1 MKDFAKNKTDRAM
14 KTSKRFRPAT
24 IAVLVMCLLSA
35 SLFPVQDTYAYPL
48 DADDSGISRLQGF
61 KPEAAAKGSVKQPPG
76 ALLSSRDVHLNLEAT
91 PGAKW
96 DFSDQAKD
104 SEIQRALET
113 MFKTRDPSY
122 GVVVV
127 DITNPGQV
135 AWAGVRENISQIP
148 GSVGKIITML
158 GFFSE
163 LSHAFPDIKD
173 RRRLLREHKV
183 VAGEWVKW
191 DEHKVPRYDTESNT
205 VRKATIRP
213 GEEFTLAEWLDH
225 MIASSAN
232 SAAATVWKETVLLK
246 HFGKDYPP
254 SLEQE
259 TQFFRET
266 PKKKLW
272 ELASNAVTEP
282 MLEASLDP
290 DILWVGSF
298 WTRTA
303 KTLIPGNGRSRATPK
318 EMARYLLRLEQGRLV
333 DQWSSLEMKRYLYT
347 TTRRYRYIFPEELK
361 HAAVFFKS
369 GSFYKCQPEP
379 EFSCGKYKG
388 NVQNVMNSIAIIET
402 PAQAGA
408 GQKRYIVALISDVLR
423 KNSAWDHARLGAAIE
438 KMLQTRTAVTVQE
451 EGGEEAIRASEGR
464 D

>member
-1 MKDFAKNKTDRAM
+1 MNKNAHVMKVNLH
-14 KTSKRFRPAT
+14 FRPAIVIVT
-24 IAVLVMCLLSA
+24 FVIMCLLGA
-35 SLFPVQDTYAYPL
+35 GLFSVRDTYAYPL
-48 DADDSGISRLQGF
+48 DADDSGIGRLQGF
-61 KPEAAAKGSVKQPPG
+61 KPKAAARGSVKQSPG
-76 ALLSSRDVHLNLEAT
+76 ALLSSQDIHLNLEAT

-104 SEIQRALET
+104 PELQHALDT

-127 DITNPGQV
+127 DITNPEQI

-163 LSHAFPDIKD
+163 LSHAFPDVKE

-205 VRKATIRP
+205 VRKATISP

-232 SAAATVWKETVLLK
+232 AAAATIWKETVLLK
-246 HFGKDYPP
+246 HFGKAYPP
-254 SLEQE
+254 SSAQE
-259 TQFFRET
+259 DQFFREN
-266 PKKKLW
+266 PKKQLW
-272 ELASNAVTEP
+272 EFASNAVSEP
-282 MLEASLDP
+282 MLAADLDP

-303 KTLIPGNGRSRATPK
+303 KTLIPGNGRSRTTPM

-347 TTRRYRYIFPEELK
+347 TTRRYRYIFSEELK
-361 HAAVFFKS
+361 NAAVFFKS

-379 EFSCGKYKG
+379 EFTCGKYKG

-402 PAQAGA
+402 PAQAGL

-438 KMLQTRTAVTVQE
+438 KMLLTRKAVAVQE
-451 EGGEEAIRASEGR
+451 EGGEDAVRASEGR